1 VRLEKE
7 AQDALKPGNFVPE
20 AAPGTVTKL
29 VEEKSARDAKK
40 EQEWHR
46 ERVAQDEVYIE
57 LDNE

>member
-29 VEEKSARDAKK
+29 VEEKSARDANK
-40 EQEWHR
+40 EQ
-46 ERVAQDEVYIE
+46 
-57 LDNE
+57 